1 MATVRLA
8 RGRSTNVLVV
18 AATKGGTGKT
28 TIATALA
35 ARAAVEASVALLD
48 LDPQGSMS
56 RWWEL
61 RGQPNNPALGAATG
75 GVSAAVER
83 LRREGFEW
91 VIVDT
96 PPALLHVITPA
107 ILEADVI
114 LIPCQSSAFDIE
126 AVEPVVEL
134 AKREQ
139 KPFAFVLNRV
149 AARSRLTSGAVRYL
163 EQDGPVLEE
172 HIVDRE
178 AYRVAIT
185 SGKSAAEI
193 GRDEKAREEID
204 ALWRAV
210 KRLAAAH
217 VKARVK

>member
-8 RGRSTNVLVV
+8 RGRNANVLVV

-35 ARAAVEASVALLD
+35 ARASLEASVALLD

-61 RGQPNNPALGAATG
+61 RGQPDNPALGAATG
-75 GVSAAVER
+75 GVAAAVER

-91 VIVDT
+91 IILDT

-107 ILEADVI
+107 VLAADVI

-149 AARSRLTSGAVRYL
+149 AARSRLTSGAVKYL
-163 EQDGPVLEE
+163 EQDGPVLDE
-172 HIVDRE
+172 HVADRE
-178 AYRVAIT
+178 VYRVAIT
-185 SGKSAAEI
+185 SGKSGAEI

-217 VKARVK
+217 IKARVK